1 MARSSSLTPVS
12 IKRFFTRL
20 PDPRRRRSCIAHSL
34 LNIVFMAICGVVAG
48 ADSWEEIAR
57 FARLRRDW
65 VAQYFDLR
73 PCIPSHPPLCPVFA
87 ALDPVAFQRCLLSL
101 VRAPH

>member
-20 PDPRRRRSCIAHSL
+20 PDPRRRRSCIAHPL

-57 FARLRRDW
+57 FARLRRGW
-65 VAQYFDLR
+65 LGQYLDLR
-73 PCIPSHPPLCPVFA
+73 PGIPSPPTLVRVFPPLDPPAFSP
-87 ALDPVAFQRCLLSL
+87 ALLAW
-101 VRAPH
+101 VRA